1 MSDPL
6 KVVNPF
12 IAPAAPEPPI
22 PMFEGRPVDAAVVRI
37 TGSMPTDELPEV
49 IISVDDRVRLVG
61 EYRVVAVRHYV
72 DPKTGG
78 LVREQVLKPLVV
90 NTIPWDPSD
99 PNDDGVIR
107 VL

>member
-6 KVVNPF
+6 KVVDPF
-12 IAPAAPEPPI
+12 TPSVVPEPPI
-22 PMFEGRPVDAAVVRI
+22 PLFEGRSVDAAMVRI

-78 LVREQVLKPLVV
+78 LIREQVLKPLVL

-99 PNDDGVIR
+99 PDDDGVIR
-107 VL
+107 VR